1 MNLNWGMK
9 KKCKEDHR
17 RRHNIQ
23 LYAICDSWFS
33 VKQLEVKQKFQLPI
47 KESREFFCP
56 RTNVWRTFARTTQP
70 VKPVLQTKDT
80 AVCVLQDLKENTVKS
95 VSLWRFNAVKFVVFN
110 NNNNNNN
117 NNNSIFN
124 FLIIIIIIILF
135 NFENTYIIYIFEVR
149 IIKHFTTL
157 RII

>member
-1 MNLNWGMK
+1 MK
-9 KKCKEDHR
+9 QE
-17 RRHNIQ
+17 
-23 LYAICDSWFS
+23 
-33 VKQLEVKQKFQLPI
+33 FQLPI

-56 RTNVWRTFARTTQP
+56 RTNVSITFARTKQP

-95 VSLWRFNAVKFVVFN
+95 VSFWRFNAFKFVVFN

-124 FLIIIIIIILF
+124 FLIIIIIILF
-135 NFENTYIIYIFEVR
+135 NFENMYIIYIFEVR

-157 RII
+157 RIT

>member
-1 MNLNWGMK
+1 MK
-9 KKCKEDHR
+9 QE
-17 RRHNIQ
+17 
-23 LYAICDSWFS
+23 
-33 VKQLEVKQKFQLPI
+33 FQLPI

-56 RTNVWRTFARTTQP
+56 RTNVSITFARTKQP

-95 VSLWRFNAVKFVVFN
+95 VSFWRFNAFKFVVF
-110 NNNNNNN
+110 NNNNNN

-124 FLIIIIIIILF
+124 FLIIIIIILF
-135 NFENTYIIYIFEVR
+135 NFENMYIIYIFEVR